1 MHPSTPVSSFRLQSP
16 KNSLSQNCRC
26 SCPGNDESSPNPTRQ
41 LTAVPRPLYQFV
53 SKHALSDLRSCVA
66 ARPERGGGALS
77 INTGKNKPEA
87 RNKRDEI
94 PGTAERR
101 KGKHVVGE
109 RTLRPGDKESSGDS
123 FGRSEEEEK
132 KKTNRSKGF
141 EVLGTRERIE
151 EMLTMDKIRLYG
163 WAIVVLFLEDRR
175 TDSER
180 LGVRY
185 SAPNFFKSHF
195 MGDFSKEIKNEILY
209 EIKQNDLD
217 VWVCSSVTNFPDA
230 SSTFAHLE

>member
-151 EMLTMDKIRLYG
+151 EMLTMLRSSNNLNVFKVFKGMQTQGLQPQQRIPCNTSRLRPETFVPL
-163 WAIVVLFLEDRR
+163 AE
-175 TDSER
+175 
-180 LGVRY
+180 
-185 SAPNFFKSHF
+185 
-195 MGDFSKEIKNEILY
+195 NEAGL
-209 EIKQNDLD
+209 
-217 VWVCSSVTNFPDA
+217 
-230 SSTFAHLE
+230 HLEFHVLHKVL